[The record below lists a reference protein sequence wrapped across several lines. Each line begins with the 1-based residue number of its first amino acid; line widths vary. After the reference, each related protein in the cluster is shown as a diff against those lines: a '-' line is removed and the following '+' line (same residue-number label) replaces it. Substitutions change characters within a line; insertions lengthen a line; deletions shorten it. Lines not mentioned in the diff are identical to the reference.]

1 MVVSRFS
8 WSPLMATL
16 ALVVSSAGC
25 VAPPS
30 GLNYIEMTEQEDVPV
45 PKDFELIHSYSP
57 DETRLQAEAR
67 FRHWSGE
74 YVGNTQ
80 PGEIVPWYIV
90 QMPNHKWTFKGVEPQ
105 PSEES
110 VLRFEKGNETCTINV
125 SRHIDSRRGSRMTF
139 VTAKIRQ
146 KGPEDYTVDELL
158 QMRDARAVPASYS
171 PEPGEAEKA
180 VVPATKA
187 GAPQEAAALR
197 PVGASAQ
204 KSPKSPK
211 SSKSSSSTAKA
222 TPSSPPPAAKNA
234 GAGDSSAD
242 DESLEEIRKLEEA
255 AE

>member
-1 MVVSRFS
+1 
-8 WSPLMATL
+8 
-16 ALVVSSAGC
+16 
-25 VAPPS
+25 
-30 GLNYIEMTEQEDVPV
+30 
-45 PKDFELIHSYSP
+45 
-57 DETRLQAEAR
+57 
-67 FRHWSGE
+67 
-74 YVGNTQ
+74 
-80 PGEIVPWYIV
+80 
-90 QMPNHKWTFKGVEPQ
+90 
-105 PSEES
+105 
-110 VLRFEKGNETCTINV
+110 
-125 SRHIDSRRGSRMTF
+125 MTF

-204 KSPKSPK
+204 KSPKS
-211 SSKSSSSTAKA
+211 SKSSSSTAKA

>member
-1 MVVSRFS
+1 
-8 WSPLMATL
+8 
-16 ALVVSSAGC
+16 
-25 VAPPS
+25 
-30 GLNYIEMTEQEDVPV
+30 
-45 PKDFELIHSYSP
+45 
-57 DETRLQAEAR
+57 
-67 FRHWSGE
+67 
-74 YVGNTQ
+74 
-80 PGEIVPWYIV
+80 
-90 QMPNHKWTFKGVEPQ
+90 
-105 PSEES
+105 
-110 VLRFEKGNETCTINV
+110 
-125 SRHIDSRRGSRMTF
+125 MTF